1 MSNIINFEEIDS
13 EYNIL
18 RIGGKS
24 LLPVEMEWPEN
35 PNGEKLTLILN
46 LPTNFLNDVLYFNY
60 PKDKIISV
68 FTTYNTE
75 DYFLDSIV
83 YHGNSEELDNIKN
96 GFTKVILHDIGIPR
110 DDSDHLIPA
119 QKLIVGDE
127 VDFTSE
133 YGGSIMGGNAVFL
146 QNDNLELDAYQF
158 CMQLYGADFP
168 EEFQDI
174 FYLNDSIGYLYLN
187 KKIDINDIGIFFTQ
201 CS

>member
-1 MSNIINFEEIDS
+1 MSNIIEFEEVD
-13 EYNIL
+13 NLQNVL
-18 RIGGKS
+18 RIGGIS
-24 LLPVEMEWPEN
+24 LLPKDMEWPVN
-35 PNGEKLTLILN
+35 PNGEKMTLILSI
-46 LPTNFLNDVLYFNY
+46 PTNFLNDILNYNY

-83 YHGNSEELDNIKN
+83 YHGDREELNNIKK
-96 GFTKVILHDIGIPR
+96 GFTKVILHDIGEPR
-110 DDSDHLIPA
+110 NDSEYLIPA
-119 QKLIVGDE
+119 QKLIVGNE
-127 VDFTSE
+127 VDVTSK
-133 YGGSIMGGNAVFL
+133 YGGSLIGGNPFFL
-146 QNDNLELDAYQF
+146 QNEDLEIASYQF

-187 KKIDINDIGIFFTQ
+187 KETDINDIGIFFTQ

>member
-1 MSNIINFEEIDS
+1 MSNIIEFEEVD
-13 EYNIL
+13 NLQNVL
-18 RIGGKS
+18 RIGGIS
-24 LLPVEMEWPEN
+24 LLPKDMEWPVN
-35 PNGEKLTLILN
+35 PNGEKMTLILSI
-46 LPTNFLNDVLYFNY
+46 PTNFLNDILNYNY

-83 YHGNSEELDNIKN
+83 YHGDREELNNIKK
-96 GFTKVILHDIGIPR
+96 GFTKVILHDIGEPR
-110 DDSDHLIPA
+110 NDSEYLIPA
-119 QKLIVGDE
+119 QKLIVGNE
-127 VDFTSE
+127 VDFTSK
-133 YGGSIMGGNAVFL
+133 YGGSLIGGNPFFL
-146 QNDNLELDAYQF
+146 QNEDLEIASYQF

-187 KKIDINDIGIFFTQ
+187 KETDINDIGIFFTQ